1 MYDEYDDVIVCLY
14 DNMYRYCR
22 NPKIS
27 EKKWPALS
35 RPTPWRWSTWRV
47 ARRRPCRC
55 ACHAQQAQRSIPWQ
69 MPWQY
74 GGFSQGGIHFQRDW
88 YIYSTARINQYGM
101 TTFAMFWHVNWAWH
115 MGCSSSSVNV
125 NRLRYKMA
133 HLQMIYLTWWYE
145 TSWNHTSSTAQG
157 GGGSF
162 KNRKPIGEI
171 WLLWIIDGRAKSLM
185 DRKVIDVSHLSLSF
199 FSLSLSLLSPLSLLI
214 IYLPTYL
221 PPTYL
226 PIYLSIHPSIY
237 LSTYLSI
244 YLFIYLSIYLIY
256 LIYLSN
262 CVSRYLPIYLS
273 TYLPIYLSIC
283 LSVCLPVYLQA
294 WKPGYSTRLSSFFQV
309 DNIKNAALLRDFL
322 IFWSWPSFFEVDH
335 IKNEAILRDLPIFW
349 SWPHQKRSNSARL
362 PQFLNLTTSKTK
374 QFCET
379 SFKNGKLTAELTASC
394 QCILRFF

>member
-125 NRLRYKMA
+125 NRLQYKMA

-145 TSWNHTSSTAQG
+145 TSWNHTSGTAQG

-199 FSLSLSLLSPLSLLI
+199 SLSLDLI
-214 IYLPTYL
+214 IYLPTYRS
-221 PPTYL
+221 
-226 PIYLSIHPSIY
+226 IYLSIH
-237 LSTYLSI
+237 LSI
-244 YLFIYLSIYLIY
+244 YPSIH
-256 LIYLSN
+256 S
-262 CVSRYLPIYLS
+262 
-273 TYLPIYLSIC
+273 IYLSIC
-283 LSVCLPVYLQA
+283 LSIYLSINQSIYLSIILSIYLSVYL
-294 WKPGYSTRLSSFFQV
+294 S
-309 DNIKNAALLRDFL
+309 I
-322 IFWSWPSFFEVDH
+322 
-335 IKNEAILRDLPIFW
+335 
-349 SWPHQKRSNSARL
+349 
-362 PQFLNLTTSKTK
+362 
-374 QFCET
+374 
-379 SFKNGKLTAELTASC
+379 
-394 QCILRFF
+394 